1 MQQATTTPVSVSRTP
16 EGRVPPKRGDPN
28 QTEHCLE
35 RPKNFSAGRRQRE
48 GVEADSF
55 PRTPR
60 PEGELG
66 RASRKPPR
74 PPRPPGM
81 PSKRA
86 KAAPGAAQLQQVE
99 ELRGALR
106 EAELKIEGLA
116 ATTTQKARLI
126 AHLEQINAQALK
138 ENEDLRRQVDLA
150 NLTPEA

>member
-1 MQQATTTPVSVSRTP
+1 M
-16 EGRVPPKRGDPN
+16 E
-28 QTEHCLE
+28 
-35 RPKNFSAGRRQRE
+35 AG
-48 GVEADSF
+48 SF